1 MNDTLLRIA
10 LLLIDTII
18 PISLGYI
25 LHKKGIVT
33 QEGTKKV
40 ITFNVRV
47 VFTVL
52 AVISFWS
59 LHIGPAI
66 FWVPVIAL
74 VITFLPYF
82 IMMAATKKNPDPRE
96 RGALVTAGMLGNT
109 GTLGGLV
116 CYLLLGPAAF
126 AYVQIVAV
134 IQNVLLITFN
144 FPVAQKFHDMAV
156 AGEGKAPMK
165 KRSFAELFFTW
176 NQVALIGMIVGAG
189 LSLAHVPQPE
199 WLQMVFKPLVHIS
212 AWIAF
217 LPVGLLLDFEAARRE
232 MPKTLWL
239 MPLKFILMPLV
250 VWALCAAVV
259 TNPVMAATLII
270 VSSCPTAINSVLT
283 CALYRL
289 KTNIAVSSFMTSTTV
304 FALVMCPIY
313 FFLFR

>member
-1 MNDTLLRIA
+1 M
-10 LLLIDTII
+10 
-18 PISLGYI
+18 
-25 LHKKGIVT
+25 
-33 QEGTKKV
+33 
-40 ITFNVRV
+40 
-47 VFTVL
+47 
-52 AVISFWS
+52 
-59 LHIGPAI
+59 
-66 FWVPVIAL
+66 
-74 VITFLPYF
+74 
-82 IMMAATKKNPDPRE
+82 
-96 RGALVTAGMLGNT
+96 
-109 GTLGGLV
+109 
-116 CYLLLGPAAF
+116 
-126 AYVQIVAV
+126 QIVAV
-134 IQNVLLITFN
+134 IQNVLLITIN

-283 CALYRL
+283 CALYGL

>member
-156 AGEGKAPMK
+156 AGGSA
-165 KRSFAELFFTW
+165 RSL
-176 NQVALIGMIVGAG
+176 N
-189 LSLAHVPQPE
+189 
-199 WLQMVFKPLVHIS
+199 
-212 AWIAF
+212 
-217 LPVGLLLDFEAARRE
+217 
-232 MPKTLWL
+232 
-239 MPLKFILMPLV
+239 
-250 VWALCAAVV
+250 
-259 TNPVMAATLII
+259 
-270 VSSCPTAINSVLT
+270 SSSPGIRS
-283 CALYRL
+283 R
-289 KTNIAVSSFMTSTTV
+289 
-304 FALVMCPIY
+304 
-313 FFLFR
+313 

>member
-10 LLLIDTII
+10 LLLIDTIV

-40 ITFNVRV
+40 FTFNVRV

-165 KRSFAELFFTW
+165 KRSFSELFFTW

-199 WLQMVFKPLVHIS
+199 WLHM
-212 AWIAF
+212 
-217 LPVGLLLDFEAARRE
+217 G
-232 MPKTLWL
+232 T
-239 MPLKFILMPLV
+239 
-250 VWALCAAVV
+250 
-259 TNPVMAATLII
+259 
-270 VSSCPTAINSVLT
+270 
-283 CALYRL
+283 
-289 KTNIAVSSFMTSTTV
+289 
-304 FALVMCPIY
+304 
-313 FFLFR
+313 

>member
-25 LHKKGIVT
+25 LRKKGIVT

-96 RGALVTAGMLGNT
+96 RGG
-109 GTLGGLV
+109 
-116 CYLLLGPAAF
+116 
-126 AYVQIVAV
+126 
-134 IQNVLLITFN
+134 
-144 FPVAQKFHDMAV
+144 
-156 AGEGKAPMK
+156 
-165 KRSFAELFFTW
+165 RW
-176 NQVALIGMIVGAG
+176 
-189 LSLAHVPQPE
+189 
-199 WLQMVFKPLVHIS
+199 
-212 AWIAF
+212 
-217 LPVGLLLDFEAARRE
+217 
-232 MPKTLWL
+232 
-239 MPLKFILMPLV
+239 
-250 VWALCAAVV
+250 
-259 TNPVMAATLII
+259 
-270 VSSCPTAINSVLT
+270 
-283 CALYRL
+283 
-289 KTNIAVSSFMTSTTV
+289 
-304 FALVMCPIY
+304 
-313 FFLFR
+313 

>member
-176 NQVALIGMIVGAG
+176 NQVALIGMIVGRGCRSRTCRSPNGFRWCLSRSFIFRPG
-189 LSLAHVPQPE
+189 LRSSRWGCCSTLRRP
-199 WLQMVFKPLVHIS
+199 
-212 AWIAF
+212 
-217 LPVGLLLDFEAARRE
+217 AARCRRR
-232 MPKTLWL
+232 
-239 MPLKFILMPLV
+239 
-250 VWALCAAVV
+250 CG
-259 TNPVMAATLII
+259 
-270 VSSCPTAINSVLT
+270 SCPLNS
-283 CALYRL
+283 
-289 KTNIAVSSFMTSTTV
+289 S
-304 FALVMCPIY
+304 
-313 FFLFR
+313 

>member
-10 LLLIDTII
+10 FLLIDTII

-74 VITFLPYF
+74 VITFLPCF

-156 AGEGKAPMK
+156 
-165 KRSFAELFFTW
+165 
-176 NQVALIGMIVGAG
+176 AG

-283 CALYRL
+283 CALYGL

>member
-189 LSLAHVPQPE
+189 LSLA
-199 WLQMVFKPLVHIS
+199 
-212 AWIAF
+212 F

-283 CALYRL
+283 CALYGL

>member
-176 NQVALIGMIVGAG
+176 NQVALIGMIVGGGAV
-189 LSLAHVPQPE
+189 AR
-199 WLQMVFKPLVHIS
+199 
-212 AWIAF
+212 ARA
-217 LPVGLLLDFEAARRE
+217 AAR
-232 MPKTLWL
+232 
-239 MPLKFILMPLV
+239 
-250 VWALCAAVV
+250 
-259 TNPVMAATLII
+259 MASDG
-270 VSSCPTAINSVLT
+270 V
-283 CALYRL
+283 
-289 KTNIAVSSFMTSTTV
+289 
-304 FALVMCPIY
+304 
-313 FFLFR
+313 

>member
-96 RGALVTAGMLGNT
+96 RGALVTAGML
-109 GTLGGLV
+109 
-116 CYLLLGPAAF
+116 
-126 AYVQIVAV
+126 
-134 IQNVLLITFN
+134 
-144 FPVAQKFHDMAV
+144 
-156 AGEGKAPMK
+156 
-165 KRSFAELFFTW
+165 
-176 NQVALIGMIVGAG
+176 VGAG

-283 CALYRL
+283 CALYGL